1 MKIKLNRIFYLL
13 LTVLTMFSGLL
24 SRRLTAYIPDIV
36 DLFLGDALWA
46 LMIYFM
52 IKMVFI
58 NFTPK
63 KTAILGILFCF
74 TIEFSQLYHSPWID
88 SIRSTAIGGLVLGYG
103 FLWTDLVAYLI
114 GIGVGVLIEVKV
126 LRVKL

>member
-88 SIRSTAIGGLVLGYG
+88 SIRATAIGGLVLGYG
-103 FLWTDLVAYLI
+103 FLWTDLAAYLI

>member
-13 LTVLTMFSGLL
+13 LTVLTMFTGLL

-88 SIRSTAIGGLVLGYG
+88 SIIATAIGGLVLGYG
-103 FLWTDLVAYLI
+103 FLWTDLAAYLI